1 MKKRLGR
8 NGLTAVLVFFVLGIL
23 AFGLILFE
31 ITGIEPEKVDAKE
44 PEKNLISQVEKSDDL
59 ALPVQNSEEEIEKTE
74 TSDVEEPKMD
84 TPVKQETATPSSSSS
99 SDASKDVSSDSKNK
113 TTETAT
119 KKNEHKN
126 TTSSSKTETSS
137 SDKSN
142 QKTESKSE
150 SSTPAVE
157 KDTTAPVISGVKNR
171 TITKGQSFD
180 KMDGVSAKDNKDGN
194 ITSRIRVEGNV
205 DVNSSGKYKLKY
217 TVSDNAG
224 NSASKSA
231 TITVVEPEPV
241 VSHESGLENELFNAI
256 NSYRQNNGIEAIQY
270 SDVQYSKANSLAKS
284 KAETNTMDS
293 SHYANEISIIYSGSR
308 PSASTLLNMWIAS
321 PTHNDFLLN
330 SRKHYGGCAVYRN
343 GNNYYVI
350 MEARIDN
357 R

>member
-44 PEKNLISQVEKSDDL
+44 PEKNLISQAEKSDDL
-59 ALPVQNSEEEIEKTE
+59 TLPVQNSEEEIGKTE

-84 TPVKQETATPSSSSS
+84 TPVKQETTTPSSSSS
-99 SDASKDVSSDSKNK
+99 SDDSKDVSSDSKNK
-113 TTETAT
+113 YTETAT

-137 SDKSN
+137 SNKTN

-150 SSTPAVE
+150 PSTPAVE

-171 TITKGQSFD
+171 TITKGQSFN
-180 KMDGVSAKDNKDGN
+180 KMSGVSAKDNKDGN

-256 NSYRQNNGIEAIQY
+256 NGSIAINENNQAYEVSENAHWADLSGASNIANILKLEGLLTPPAVASEPCKGIDEFEDDTDKPAFF
-270 SDVQYSKANSLAKS
+270 
-284 KAETNTMDS
+284 
-293 SHYANEISIIYSGSR
+293 
-308 PSASTLLNMWIAS
+308 P
-321 PTHNDFLLN
+321 F
-330 SRKHYGGCAVYRN
+330 
-343 GNNYYVI
+343 
-350 MEARIDN
+350 
-357 R
+357 